1 MASNHGAPVNKSVAI
16 QLEKRKAVIEK
27 QTGRTPEDLLYM
39 NAKTGW
45 IKLQSSVNTL
55 SDDEV
60 ASIITGTDPK
70 DVRGS
75 NELAGYNI
83 LMGGVLRP
91 DRGLREGID
100 TTGGYNENAAYNN
113 RKESTGIRPMPGIT
127 SMTVKS
133 KNTYGTLRE
142 ADVKFSVWTL
152 EDFEIMEK
160 IYLRPGFSVLLEWGH
175 SMYIDNDGVLNKD
188 IETIG
193 NHFFQHGVSM
203 KQILGDIA
211 TLRETTCNN
220 YEAMIGYVQN
230 FSWTY
235 SSNGGYECSVS
246 IISTGEI
253 LESMQFRFDPRLR
266 VQDNS
271 KFEDSKSEEGK
282 EQLKSIYHYVI
293 QKLCKKTDYVFTKA
307 DVVEECGAFLE
318 DLEDF
323 TGYYND
329 VQLDEGWIDTEA
341 GMHWI
346 PLRTFFDLFN
356 NCIAPIDRTKPKKSP
371 DRSIVRFNIDYEYSG
386 KLLTSPEHFSID
398 PTVCVLP
405 FPAKLTTHHRF
416 FGTSEETLE
425 VKHLHDNG
433 IAAIA
438 GGTPEDVLNIYV
450 SLEYLKTVLDG
461 ALDKDGKLDKSMHDI
476 VETIVEGINTALGG
490 VNDLGLSFDD
500 QLEGGSWVLVD
511 RNNTPPDSA
520 EAPTFTLAGIGSVFT
535 DVSISSK
542 ISNEIGSQ
550 ISIAAQG
557 SAQNTHEN
565 VENILKWNPGVVDR
579 MRVTKDISSKEEQTK
594 VEIEDDTQERV
605 RLWLLDV
612 VSAFDDFSSNDGY
625 KKEDMEAIKTMHA
638 EWTVTN
644 VVKKFRTQNKQPIP
658 GLVPVE
664 LSFKTDGIGGFIIGQ
679 AFKIAGGVLP
689 SKYQDKFGYLITGL
703 EHSVG
708 TNNRWETS
716 VTTQFY
722 IIESPSDIEVAA
734 AGQPGKTSRQVV
746 NEAAGIA
753 GPAGAGNNK
762 PSVTPPKELIDAMKR
777 YGITS
782 PVERAHFLAQCS
794 HESGGFAWKKEFAS
808 GAAYEFR
815 KDLGNTRLGDGVKFK
830 GRGYIQITGR
840 ANYQKYQDYLKK
852 INSKVDIMTSPET
865 LQTNYFAADSACYW
879 WKYLSRG
886 ISSLAAAGTSPSNVK
901 SVTKRVNG
909 GTNGLADR
917 QQKFDK
923 YWETIQK
930 NNTAYT

>member
-1 MASNHGAPVNKSVAI
+1 MAGSNHGAPVNESVAT
-16 QLEKRKAVIEK
+16 QLAKRKAIIEK

-45 IKLQSSVNTL
+45 IKLSSSVNTL

-60 ASIITGTDPK
+60 ASLITGTDPK
-70 DVRGS
+70 DIQGS
-75 NELAGYNI
+75 NRLAGYNI

-91 DRGLREGID
+91 DRGLRQGID
-100 TTGGYNENAAYNN
+100 TTGDYNENAAYNN

-152 EDFEIMEK
+152 EDFEIMEQ

-175 SMYIDNDGVLNKD
+175 SMYIDNDGILHKD

-193 NHFFQHGVSM
+193 NHFFRQGISM
-203 KQILGDIA
+203 KQVLGDIA

-235 SSNGGYECSVS
+235 SPNGGYECSVS

-253 LESMQFRFDPRLR
+253 LESLQMRFDPRLR
-266 VQDNS
+266 VNNKD
-271 KFEDSKSEEGK
+271 KFDDPLSEEGK
-282 EQLKSIYHYVI
+282 EQMKSIYHFII
-293 QKLCKKTDYVFTKA
+293 QKLCKKTEYVFTKT
-307 DVVEECGAFLE
+307 DVIDECGAFLE

-329 VQLDEGWIDTEA
+329 VQLDEGWFDTEA

-346 PLRTFFDLFN
+346 PLRTFFDMFN
-356 NCIAPIDRTKPKKSP
+356 NCVSPIDRTKPKGSS
-371 DRSIVRFNIDYEYSG
+371 DRNLVRFNIDYEYSNN
-386 KLLTSPEHFSID
+386 LLTSPEHFSID
-398 PTVCVLP
+398 PTICVLP
-405 FPAKLTTHHRF
+405 FPAKLTTHHRIW
-416 FGTSEETLE
+416 GTSNETLE
-425 VKHLHDNG
+425 VEHIHDNG
-433 IAAIA
+433 AAKVA
-438 GGTPEDVLNIYV
+438 GGALEDVLNIYI
-450 SLEYLKTVLDG
+450 SLEYLKSVLDG

-476 VETIVEGINTALGG
+476 VETILEGINTALGG
-490 VNDLGLSFDD
+490 VNDLGLDFDD
-500 QLEGGSWVLVD
+500 HLEGGSWVLVD
-511 RNNTPPDSA
+511 RNNTPLTSTEIPV
-520 EAPTFTLAGIGSVFT
+520 FTLAGIGSVFT
-535 DVSISSK
+535 DVGISSK

-565 VENILKWNPGVVDR
+565 VENILKWNPKVVDR
-579 MRVTKDISSKEEQTK
+579 LKVTKDTSSKETQTK
-594 VEIEDDTQERV
+594 AEIEDDTADRV
-605 RLWLLDV
+605 RVWLLDV

-625 KKEDMEAIKTMHA
+625 KKKDMEAIKTMHA

-679 AFKIAGGVLP
+679 VFKVAAGILP

-703 EHSVG
+703 EHSIG
-708 TNNRWETS
+708 TTNRWETS

-722 IIESPSDIEVAA
+722 LVEGPTDEEVAA
-734 AGQPGKTSRQVV
+734 AGQPGKTARQVV
-746 NEAAGIA
+746 NEQAGIA
-753 GPAGAGNNK
+753 GPANNK
-762 PSVTPPKELIDAMKR
+762 PSVIPPKELVEAMKR
-777 YGITS
+777 YGIVS
-782 PVERAHFLAQCS
+782 PVERAHFLSQCS
-794 HESGGFAWKKEFAS
+794 HESGGYAFKKEFAS

-815 KDLGNTRLGDGVKFK
+815 KDLGNTKAGDGVKYK

-840 ANYQKYQDYLKK
+840 NNYQKYQDYLKS
-852 INSKVDIMTSPET
+852 IGSKVDIMTSPET

-886 ISSLAAAGTSPSNVK
+886 ISGLANAGTAPSNVA

-909 GTNGLADR
+909 GHNGLADR